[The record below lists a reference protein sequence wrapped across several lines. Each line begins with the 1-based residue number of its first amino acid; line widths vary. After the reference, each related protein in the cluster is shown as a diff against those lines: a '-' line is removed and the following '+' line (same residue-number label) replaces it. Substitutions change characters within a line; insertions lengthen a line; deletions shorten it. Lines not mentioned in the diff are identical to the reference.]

1 MSSTKSAILLIFLSL
16 QSFFLFSQDE
26 DFFSDSIRAKD
37 LNTKAYNLRS
47 NGLHLQ
53 ALDTFF
59 YGLELRK
66 NRYGEES
73 YNLAAVHMGIG
84 RTYRSLG
91 QYDLALK
98 YFNLAENI
106 YIKSG
111 RFSLRNKSGLYLNIG
126 NVYRSKLDFKRALE
140 YFNQT
145 LSIYQNNNEFDIEYI
160 ANINYSIAE
169 IFYLINDFASAIKLI
184 NQNIKNANTPDKI
197 LYYELLAFVN
207 QLKGNNVEAKN
218 NYLNAINLARKEYK
232 DFPIDI
238 AIEYLNYA
246 LFLISAEEFIEANYT
261 LNKAFEIIKLS
272 QPERGTELEYYYN
285 INGELARNISI
296 ETRDIISFSEQKKE
310 KLNQA
315 LNWYLKGLQALNFPT
330 SYSLETINES
340 ANWLSMMNCITLL
353 KKIADTHKEIA
364 DIENSDKKIESL
376 KSAIENYQIASS
388 LIQKARK
395 EISSDESKIQ
405 LTELEH
411 STFQKLIKTAF
422 EAYSLT
428 NNNEYLELA
437 FQSTERT
444 KSASVFDQL
453 SDQSALQN
461 SLIPDSLIQ
470 LEQKL
475 NNTISIYSEKLYE
488 ENSEEK
494 PDSILIT
501 DYNTRIFEANKNRE
515 ELNQFLEV
523 EYSDYYDLKYSKSML
538 SIFDIQQK
546 LSEEEVVLEYVLN
559 ETDSASELYTFI
571 ISNNEVQFNQQIVNN
586 KFLESIESMFNFMS
600 DPEYMFTTNKES
612 ITYCES
618 AHHLFNILIKPFYRN
633 IQNKQLTIV
642 PDGKLSYIAFDG
654 LLEELP
660 DTSQAIKFDQLK
672 YLIKNF
678 SINYSNSS
686 NLLFKL
692 QSPSKNLK
700 NKVIAFAPEYNSD
713 SIEIANQYYI
723 LFPLPGVQKEVDIIS
738 ETVNTDVFKGDNA
751 SETNFRKNIEKYDIL
766 HLAMHAFINDS
777 LPAFS
782 KLAFTQNNTTKNL
795 LSDGSINTA
804 DIYNLNLNARLA
816 VLSACNT
823 GSGKLR
829 KGEGIMSLARGF
841 FYAGCPSIVMSLWE
855 VEDQSG
861 TEIMGVFY
869 KNLKKGKTKN
879 EALRQAKLEYLENS
893 NSRRAHPH
901 YWLSYINLGNNSPL
915 YKSYDFYFFIIL
927 ILLLVAVLTDQLY
940 KIKKARKKRAL

>member
-1 MSSTKSAILLIFLSL
+1 MSSTKSTILLILLTL

-26 DFFSDSIRAKD
+26 DFFSDSIRARD

-47 NGLHLQ
+47 NGLYLQ

-59 YGLELRK
+59 YSLELRK
-66 NRYGEES
+66 NIYGTEN

-84 RTYRSLG
+84 RTYRTLG

-98 YFNLAENI
+98 YFNLAENN

-111 RFSLRNKSGLYLNIG
+111 RFSLRNKSRLYLHIG

-145 LSIYQNNNEFDIEYI
+145 LFIYQNNNEFNIEYI

-169 IFYLINDFASAIKLI
+169 IFYLINDFPSAVELI
-184 NQNIKNANTPDKI
+184 NNNIKNANTPDQI
-197 LYYELLAFVN
+197 LYHELLAFIN
-207 QLKGNNVEAKN
+207 QLKGNNVQAKK
-218 NYLNAINLARKEYK
+218 NYFNAINLARKEYK

-246 LFLISAEEFIEANYT
+246 LFLISAEEFIEADST

-272 QPERGTELEYYYN
+272 QPERGTELEYYYKL
-285 INGELARNISI
+285 NGDLARNISI
-296 ETRDIISFSEQKKE
+296 ETRNIISFSEQKTE

-315 LNWYLKGLQALNFPT
+315 LNWYQKGLRALNFPV

-340 ANWLSMMNCITLL
+340 DNWLSMMNCITLL
-353 KKIADTHKEIA
+353 KEIADTHKEIA
-364 DIENSDKKIESL
+364 DIENSDRKIESL
-376 KSAIENYQIASS
+376 KSAIENYQVASS

-411 STFQKLIKTAF
+411 STFQRLIQTAF
-422 EAYSLT
+422 AAYSIT
-428 NNNEYLELA
+428 DNTEFIELA
-437 FQSTERT
+437 FQSAERV
-444 KSASVFDQL
+444 KSSSVFEQL
-453 SDQSALQN
+453 SDQSALEN

-470 LEQKL
+470 LEKKL

-488 ENSEEK
+488 ENSMEK
-494 PDSILIT
+494 PDSILIAE
-501 DYNTRIFEANKNRE
+501 YNTRIFNANRDRE
-515 ELNQFLEV
+515 ELNRFLEL

-538 SIFDIQQK
+538 SISDIQQK

-559 ETDSASELYTFI
+559 ESDSASELYTFI
-571 ISNNEVQFNQQIVNN
+571 ISNNEVQFIQQIVNN
-586 KFLESIESMFNFMS
+586 EFLESIESMFSFMS
-600 DPEYMFTTNKES
+600 DPEYMFTTNRES
-612 ITYCES
+612 IIYCKS
-618 AHHLFNILIKPFYRN
+618 AHHLFTILIKPFYSK
-633 IQNKQLTIV
+633 IQNKQLIII

-660 DTSQAIKFDQLK
+660 DTSQTINFNQLK

-686 NLLFKL
+686 NLLFKV
-692 QSPSKNLK
+692 QSPSKKSK
-700 NKVIAFAPEYNSD
+700 NKVIAFAPEYKSD
-713 SIEIANQYYI
+713 SIKIANQYYT
-723 LFPLPGVQKEVDIIS
+723 LSPLPGVQREVDIIS
-738 ETVNTDVFKGDNA
+738 KIVNTDVFTGDNA
-751 SETNFRKNIEKYDIL
+751 TETNFRENIEKYDIL

-782 KLAFTQNNTTKNL
+782 KLAFTQDTSKNL

-823 GSGKLR
+823 GGGKLR

-861 TEIMGVFY
+861 TEIMGSFY

-879 EALRQAKLEYLENS
+879 EALRMAKLEYLENS

-901 YWLSYINLGNNSPL
+901 YWLSYISLGDNSPL
-915 YKSYDFYFFIIL
+915 YKSYDFYFFAIL
-927 ILLLVAVLTDQLY
+927 ILLLVSVLTDQLY
-940 KIKKARKKRAL
+940 KMKKARKKRAF